1 MLTGKE
7 DLIQSLI
14 EAFLMEKG
22 TMDFYAQ
29 AASKARDLEAKKMF
43 KELSSWEHRHMDFIG
58 FLYQSIQED
67 KDIVGFE
74 RFTDKTAA
82 PVTESGIP
90 VKDLEAK
97 IEQYSFVFVDDM
109 GALILALEIEAK
121 AYSLYHKLS
130 QSALDTNAKVVFQEM
145 MAQEAKHIEYL
156 KQLRLKLSET

>member
-7 DLIQSLI
+7 GLIQSLI

-22 TMDFYAQ
+22 TMNFYSQ
-29 AASKARDLEAKKMF
+29 AASKARDPEAKKLF
-43 KELSSWEHRHMDFIG
+43 EELSSWEHRHMDFIG

-67 KDIVGFE
+67 KDVVGFE
-74 RFTDKTAA
+74 RFAARTAA
-82 PVTESGIP
+82 PVTEAGIP

-97 IEQYSFVFVDDM
+97 IEQYSFIDDM

-130 QSALDTNAKVVFQEM
+130 ESALDANAKVVFQEM
-145 MAQEAKHIEYL
+145 MGQEAKHIEYL
-156 KQLRLKLSET
+156 KKLKLRLSET